1 MALDAG
7 FSDEGPVPSKFAGL
21 DPCHAIYALA
31 ENVASLMSASISEL
45 REAKGFVRIV
55 GNAEDE
61 YMPSGPPMSPLTVS
75 YFTMWAL
82 FDVRFGSSR
91 ESMGSCIL
99 RIGPEFNC
107 PSWLIDTVEQMQQS
121 KVGFVAHYLIPATS
135 AAKTGTRVIGPD
147 GPVGPSTEPP
157 VQRPENGEDNLA
169 K

>member
-75 YFTMWAL
+75 YFTMWGA
-82 FDVRFGSSR
+82 VR
-91 ESMGSCIL
+91 CPL
-99 RIGPEFNC
+99 R
-107 PSWLIDTVEQMQQS
+107 QQPRKHGQLHS
-121 KVGFVAHYLIPATS
+121 PHRP
-135 AAKTGTRVIGPD
+135 RVQIA
-147 GPVGPSTEPP
+147 
-157 VQRPENGEDNLA
+157 RPG
-169 K
+169 